1 MNSVMHFMHY
11 IIQVYWSV
19 SVLIYILLF
28 PISAEA
34 FIFAGCTTVLIL
46 AISARCMLK
55 KKTPADP
62 LFYGNY
68 SAMPVLLR

>member
-1 MNSVMHFMHY
+1 MNSVMHFMCIKCIFSHLHT
-11 IIQVYWSV
+11 IIS
-19 SVLIYILLF
+19 IA
-28 PISAEA
+28 ISAEA

-62 LFYGNY
+62 LFYGNH
-68 SAMPVLLR
+68 SEIPVLL